1 MYKISKLAF
10 ASKTALALKTVMKN
24 ITAKITTTAL
34 LFFLALF
41 TLTTNLKAQETQE
54 GQAGQ
59 QKEQQAKKGGWF
71 VGFTPYLLGLSE
83 QKSSSSITNLTPV
96 GSTVDS
102 GGEFKFTAV
111 LPPDFSTAGEIAVQ
125 ALEAT
130 ARICE
135 TGSASTDGSDTNFE
149 GFQFALDDGN
159 WNGVMYPSGSFTHCQ
174 NHFAGLL
181 ASAPPQAVDSV
192 PTASPKAATAKWSGA
207 GLQFGYEFPEGDRFS
222 LQLHNWKGGDIEVS
236 SQMVVYDY
244 FLSKNLY
251 AGVGSGTIEL
261 KALGKTQSQRG
272 SAINLGWQYSFSPS
286 FKLELGYLLLSAE
299 ASVTKEIKTTRNVV
313 ISRAEVEAQTVYLG
327 FNYIGGAEAMGAYSS
342 QCSTVQGVCDLLSQG
357 IMVVSDPLSRE
368 ISQVYEVTETQEVT
382 VSNPSVIYIRLTV
395 GF

>member
-1 MYKISKLAF
+1 M
-10 ASKTALALKTVMKN
+10 
-24 ITAKITTTAL
+24 
-34 LFFLALF
+34 FFLLLF
-41 TLTTNLKAQETQE
+41 TLTTNLKAQAQE
-54 GQAGQ
+54 GQQAGQ

-135 TGSASTDGSDTNFE
+135 TGSASTDGSNTNFD

-159 WNGVMYPSGSFTHCQ
+159 WNGSIYPSGSFTHCQ

-181 ASAPPQAVDSV
+181 ADAIQAVDSV

-244 FLSKNLY
+244 FLSKSFY

-299 ASVTKEIKTTRNVV
+299 ASITKEIKETRNVV
-313 ISRAEVEAQTVYLG
+313 ISRAEVGTQAVYLG
-327 FNYIGGAEAMGAYSS
+327 FNYIGGDGAIGAYSS
-342 QCSTVQGVCDLLSQG
+342 QCSTVQGVCDLINQG
-357 IMVVSDPLSRE
+357 IMVASDPLTRE
-368 ISQVYEVTETQEVT
+368 IIQVYEITETQEVT

>member
-1 MYKISKLAF
+1 MYKISKMVW
-10 ASKTALALKTVMKN
+10 ASKTALASKTVMKN

-34 LFFLALF
+34 LFFLLLF
-41 TLTTNLKAQETQE
+41 TLTTNLKAQE
-54 GQAGQ
+54 AGQ

-83 QKSSSSITNLTPV
+83 QKSSSTIVSNPT

-102 GGEFKFTAV
+102 GSKIFSFTAV
-111 LPPDFSTAGEIAVQ
+111 APSGLIFGNGVVS
-125 ALEAT
+125 AT
-130 ARICE
+130 EHAQDAAIRLCE
-135 TGSASTDGSDTNFE
+135 TGSASTDGSNTDFFN
-149 GFQFALDDGN
+149 FQFALVDGIHN
-159 WNGVMYPSGSFTHCQ
+159 SAIYNTGFSTHCQ

-181 ASAPPQAVDSV
+181 ANATQAGDSV
-192 PTASPKAATAKWSGA
+192 PNASPKAATAKWSGA
-207 GLQFGYEFPEGDRFS
+207 GLHFGYEFPEGDRFS

-244 FLSKNLY
+244 FLSKNFY

-299 ASVTKEIKTTRNVV
+299 ASVTKEIKETRNVV
-313 ISRAEVEAQTVYLG
+313 ISRTEVGAQTVYVG
-327 FNYIGGAEAMGAYSS
+327 VDFKSTTTGGDSYTTTCLPPAPPG
-342 QCSTVQGVCDLLSQG
+342 CSISVYGVK
-357 IMVVSDPLSRE
+357 VTSDPLSNE
-368 ISQVYEVTETQEVT
+368 TSQVYEVTETQEVT
-382 VSNPSVIYIRLTV
+382 VSNPSAIYIRLTV

>member
-1 MYKISKLAF
+1 
-10 ASKTALALKTVMKN
+10 MKN
-24 ITAKITTTAL
+24 ITAMEKTNMQKTTIQNIIAKITTTAL
-34 LFFLALF
+34 LLFLALF
-41 TLTTNLKAQETQE
+41 TLTTNLKAQAQE
-54 GQAGQ
+54 GQQAGQ

-71 VGFTPYLLGLSE
+71 IGVTPYLLGLSE
-83 QKSSSSITNLTPV
+83 QKSSSTIVSNPT
-96 GSTVDS
+96 GSTVDNGVKFS
-102 GGEFKFTAV
+102 FTAV
-111 LPPDFSTAGEIAVQ
+111 APSGLIFGNGVVS
-125 ALEAT
+125 AT
-130 ARICE
+130 EHAQDAAIRLCE
-135 TGSASTDGSDTNFE
+135 TGSASTDGSNTDFSN
-149 GFQFALDDGN
+149 FQFALVDGIHN
-159 WNGVMYPSGSFTHCQ
+159 SAIYNTGFSTHCQ

-181 ASAPPQAVDSV
+181 TNAPPQAVPFVAPS
-192 PTASPKAATAKWSGA
+192 TSPKAATAKWSGA
-207 GLQFGYEFPEGDRFS
+207 GLHFGYEFPKGDRFS

-299 ASVTKEIKTTRNVV
+299 ASVTKEIKETRNVV
-313 ISRAEVEAQTVYLG
+313 ISRTEVGAQTVYVG
-327 FNYIGGAEAMGAYSS
+327 VEFSTTTGGDSYTTTCLPPAPPG
-342 QCSTVQGVCDLLSQG
+342 CSISVDGVK
-357 IMVVSDPLSRE
+357 VTSDPLSIETSQEYE
-368 ISQVYEVTETQEVT
+368 ITETQEVT

>member
-1 MYKISKLAF
+1 M
-10 ASKTALALKTVMKN
+10 
-24 ITAKITTTAL
+24 
-34 LFFLALF
+34 
-41 TLTTNLKAQETQE
+41 
-54 GQAGQ
+54 
-59 QKEQQAKKGGWF
+59 
-71 VGFTPYLLGLSE
+71 
-83 QKSSSSITNLTPV
+83 
-96 GSTVDS
+96 DS

-111 LPPDFSTAGEIAVQ
+111 LPPGFSAAGEIAVQ

-135 TGSASTDGSDTNFE
+135 TGSASTDGSNTNFD

-159 WNGVMYPSGSFTHCQ
+159 WNGSIYPSGSFTHCQ

-181 ASAPPQAVDSV
+181 ASATQAVDFFAPS
-192 PTASPKAATAKWSGA
+192 ASPKAATAKWSGA
-207 GLQFGYEFPEGDRFS
+207 GLHFGYEFPEGDRFS
-222 LQLHNWKGGDIEVS
+222 LQLYNWKGGDIEVS

-261 KALGKTQSQRG
+261 KALGETQSQRG

-299 ASVTKEIKTTRNVV
+299 ASITKETKETRNVV
-313 ISRAEVEAQTVYLG
+313 ISRAEVGTQAVYLG
-327 FNYIGGAEAMGAYSS
+327 FNYTGGAGNMGSYSS
-342 QCSTVQGVCDLLSQG
+342 QCGIVQGVCDLLSQG
-357 IMVVSDPLSRE
+357 IMVASDPLSRE
-368 ISQVYEVTETQEVT
+368 TSQVYEITETQEVT

>member
-1 MYKISKLAF
+1 MVVN
-10 ASKTALALKTVMKN
+10 LALLRYC
-24 ITAKITTTAL
+24 L
-34 LFFLALF
+34 LISV
-41 TLTTNLKAQETQE
+41 
-54 GQAGQ
+54 Q
-59 QKEQQAKKGGWF
+59 Q
-71 VGFTPYLLGLSE
+71 
-83 QKSSSSITNLTPV
+83 
-96 GSTVDS
+96 
-102 GGEFKFTAV
+102 
-111 LPPDFSTAGEIAVQ
+111 GEIAVQ

-135 TGSASTDGSDTNFE
+135 TGSASTDGSNTNFE

-181 ASAPPQAVDSV
+181 ASALPQAVDSV

-286 FKLELGYLLLSAE
+286 FKLEHRNPRSDSLQSLSNLYSPDCRLL
-299 ASVTKEIKTTRNVV
+299 TN
-313 ISRAEVEAQTVYLG
+313 Q
-327 FNYIGGAEAMGAYSS
+327 
-342 QCSTVQGVCDLLSQG
+342 
-357 IMVVSDPLSRE
+357 
-368 ISQVYEVTETQEVT
+368 
-382 VSNPSVIYIRLTV
+382 IRHCPHL
-395 GF
+395 

>member
-1 MYKISKLAF
+1 MNSITTME
-10 ASKTALALKTVMKN
+10 KTTIQSITTEQKSLKNITTMDNITAMGKTRMKN

-41 TLTTNLKAQETQE
+41 TLTTNLKAQE
-54 GQAGQ
+54 GQ
-59 QKEQQAKKGGWF
+59 QKGQQAKKGSWF
-71 VGFTPYLLGLSE
+71 VGVTPYLLGLSE
-83 QKSSSSITNLTPV
+83 QKSSSTIVSNPT

-111 LPPDFSTAGEIAVQ
+111 LPPDFSAAGEIAAQ

-135 TGSASTDGSDTNFE
+135 TGSASTDGSNTNFE

-222 LQLHNWKGGDIEVS
+222 LQLHNWKGGDSEVS

-244 FLSKNLY
+244 FLSKSFY

-261 KALGKTQSQRG
+261 KALGETQSQRG
-272 SAINLGWQYSFSPS
+272 SAVNLGWQYSFSPS

-299 ASVTKEIKTTRNVV
+299 ASVTKETKETRNVV
-313 ISRAEVEAQTVYLG
+313 ISRAEVGAQAVYLG
-327 FNYIGGAEAMGAYSS
+327 FNYIGGAGAMGAYS
-342 QCSTVQGVCDLLSQG
+342 LSSSYAAK
-357 IMVVSDPLSRE
+357 IKS
-368 ISQVYEVTETQEVT
+368 
-382 VSNPSVIYIRLTV
+382 
-395 GF
+395 

>member
-1 MYKISKLAF
+1 M
-10 ASKTALALKTVMKN
+10 
-24 ITAKITTTAL
+24 
-34 LFFLALF
+34 LFFFAIIQA
-41 TLTTNLKAQETQE
+41 LTTKILKAQAQE
-54 GQAGQ
+54 GQQAGQ

-135 TGSASTDGSDTNFE
+135 TGSASTDGSNTNFD

-159 WNGVMYPSGSFTHCQ
+159 WNGSIYPSGSFTHCQ

-181 ASAPPQAVDSV
+181 ADAIQAVDSV

-244 FLSKNLY
+244 FLSKSFY

-299 ASVTKEIKTTRNVV
+299 ASITKEIKETRNVV
-313 ISRAEVEAQTVYLG
+313 ISRAEVGTQAVYLG
-327 FNYIGGAEAMGAYSS
+327 FNYIGGDGAIGAYSS
-342 QCSTVQGVCDLLSQG
+342 QCSTVQGVCDLINQG
-357 IMVVSDPLSRE
+357 IMVASDPLTRE
-368 ISQVYEVTETQEVT
+368 IIQVYEITETQEVT